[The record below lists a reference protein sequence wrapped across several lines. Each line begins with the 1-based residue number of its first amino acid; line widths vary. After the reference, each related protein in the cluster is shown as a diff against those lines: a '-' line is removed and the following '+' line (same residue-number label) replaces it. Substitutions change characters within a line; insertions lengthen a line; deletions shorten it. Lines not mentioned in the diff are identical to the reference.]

1 MAKSEKRIS
10 ISVMDKIIKEH
21 FENTTTE
28 QWYGIEVQIKKTL
41 SFTEMM
47 EFVNDVVLSCFQED
61 GGFVPEV
68 MDFAIRSNILSKYAN
83 FSLPDKLEH
92 RYEIIYKTDIIDLVC
107 SRINGAQLNEIVAS
121 INRKVE
127 FLCNSNALMIK
138 RQVNDLISAFNDLQ
152 ARTEGMFNG
161 ISSDDIAK
169 LANVLSSGELDEG
182 KIVEAYLDKT
192 RPAENFESSDE

>member
-1 MAKSEKRIS
+1 
-10 ISVMDKIIKEH
+10 
-21 FENTTTE
+21 
-28 QWYGIEVQIKKTL
+28 
-41 SFTEMM
+41 M

-127 FLCNSNALMIK
+127 FLCDSNALMIK

>member
-21 FENTTTE
+21 FENATTE

-92 RYEIIYKTDIIDLVC
+92 RYEIIYMTDIIDLVC

-127 FLCNSNALMIK
+127 FLCDSNALMIK

-182 KIVEAYLDKT
+182 KIVEAYLDKNT
-192 RPAENFESSDE
+192 SSREL

>member
-92 RYEIIYKTDIIDLVC
+92 RY
-107 SRINGAQLNEIVAS
+107 
-121 INRKVE
+121 
-127 FLCNSNALMIK
+127 
-138 RQVNDLISAFNDLQ
+138 
-152 ARTEGMFNG
+152 
-161 ISSDDIAK
+161 
-169 LANVLSSGELDEG
+169 
-182 KIVEAYLDKT
+182 
-192 RPAENFESSDE
+192 

>member
-127 FLCNSNALMIK
+127 FLCDSNALMIK
-138 RQVNDLISAFNDLQ
+138 RQVNDLQ

-192 RPAENFESSDE
+192 RPAESSESSDE

>member
-28 QWYGIEVQIKKTL
+28 QWYSIEVQIKKTL

-152 ARTEGMFNG
+152 ART
-161 ISSDDIAK
+161 SDDIAK

>member
-10 ISVMDKIIKEH
+10 ISVMDKIIKER
-21 FENTTTE
+21 FDNTVTE
-28 QWYGIEVQIKKTL
+28 QWCDIEVRIKKTL

-68 MDFAIRSNILSKYAN
+68 MDFAIKNNILTKYAN
-83 FSLPDKLEH
+83 FSLPDNLEH
-92 RYEIIYKTDIIDLVC
+92 RYEIIYKTDAVDMVC
-107 SRINGAQLNEIVAS
+107 SKISGAQLNEIIAS

-127 FLCNSNALMIK
+127 FLCDSNALMIK
-138 RQVNDLISAFNDLQ
+138 RQVNDLISSFNDLQ
-152 ARTEGMFNG
+152 TRTVGMFDG
-161 ISSDDIAK
+161 ISADDIAK
-169 LANVLSSGELDEG
+169 LADVLSSGKLDEG

-192 RPAENFESSDE
+192 RPQEDTKESDA

>member
-92 RYEIIYKTDIIDLVC
+92 RYEIIYMTDIIDLVC
-107 SRINGAQLNEIVAS
+107 SRINGAQLNEIVAY

-127 FLCNSNALMIK
+127 FL
-138 RQVNDLISAFNDLQ
+138 
-152 ARTEGMFNG
+152 
-161 ISSDDIAK
+161 
-169 LANVLSSGELDEG
+169 
-182 KIVEAYLDKT
+182 
-192 RPAENFESSDE
+192 

>member
-92 RYEIIYKTDIIDLVC
+92 RYEIVYMTDIIDLVC

-127 FLCNSNALMIK
+127 FLCDSNALMIK

-192 RPAENFESSDE
+192 RPAESFESSDE